1 MLSRISDRA
10 NLTDSEGINGFA
22 LAGWPY
28 MGFQSG
34 TVRNID
40 AHGEQ
45 ALDAVNNADILKHI
59 HPNVRRNLNHD
70 IDVAVGGRLAAP
82 APIQRSSTRSS
93 VCPPSW
99 LSPSPRGWR
108 ATRFHTH

>member
-45 ALDAVNNADILKHI
+45 VLDAVNNADILKHI

-70 IDVAVGGRLAAP
+70 IDVAVGAGVAARARTEQGSMTYPERLQSGFVLA
-82 APIQRSSTRSS
+82 QLGKD
-93 VCPPSW
+93 V
-99 LSPSPRGWR
+99 LF
-108 ATRFHTH
+108 FHK